1 MRQEIQCTEIWG
13 GTGACDISVQLAGLR
28 GECYSQ
34 PYKGE
39 VRGGDIYFLSI
50 CGMSILSKVV
60 LADVSGHGAESVEVS
75 DLMHRALGDSIQA
88 HDNSTM
94 LSLLN
99 DASLNQHRGEFKF
112 TTMAALILDSRD
124 RSLVYAYAGHPS
136 ILRGERA
143 TGRFRPL
150 KPQADR
156 PGNFPLG
163 ILPGTEFEQQTAQLE
178 HGDLLVLYTD
188 AFTEARRPG
197 GDFLGE
203 EGLVQMLDS
212 AGTFK
217 TYELKE
223 RLLGEVGGKLND
235 DASLLV
241 LEVE

>member
-1 MRQEIQCTEIWG
+1 
-13 GTGACDISVQLAGLR
+13 VQLAGLR
-28 GECYSQ
+28 GECYSR

-39 VRGGDIYFLSI
+39 LRGGDIYFLSI

-60 LADVSGHGAESVEVS
+60 LADVSGHGAETAEVS
-75 DLMHRALGDSIQA
+75 NVMHRALGESIQA

-99 DASLNQHRGEFKF
+99 DASLELRDGDFKF

-150 KPQADR
+150 EPAADR

-188 AFTEARRPG
+188 AFTEARLPG
-197 GDFLGE
+197 GGFLGE
-203 EGLVQMLDS
+203 EGLVQLLNS
-212 AGTFK
+212 VESFT

-223 RLLGEVGGKLND
+223 RVLSELGADLDD
-235 DASLLV
+235 DASLLI